1 MTWAHKRQLTIL
13 AILIACGLI
22 ILALIIVPKITK
34 PATCS
39 DGRQNGT
46 ESGIDC
52 GGICKLYCV
61 SDVQPLTIQ
70 WSRALPVTGSIY
82 NLVAY
87 IENPNRDA
95 GIRSIN
101 YEFRIYDADN
111 IFIAKRE
118 GVTYVNPNGAFV
130 VFEGGVDVG
139 NRPPKYTIFEFK
151 GTPRFERVDPRALDV
166 FLSSQDIQIE
176 NLGTRPRLIADIENS
191 SIYEISN
198 ITAVA
203 LLFDENENV
212 VGASS
217 TVIESILPGSR
228 DQVFFTWPVP
238 FMENIVN
245 KKIYPRTSVFEIP
258 LR

>member
-22 ILALIIVPKITK
+22 VLSLILIPKLTK

-39 DGRQNGT
+39 DGKQNGN

-52 GGICKLYCV
+52 GGECV
-61 SDVQPLTIQ
+61 LFCSVDVQPLSISWARSLQ
-70 WSRALPVTGSIY
+70 VTGSIY

-87 IENPNRDA
+87 IENPNRNA
-95 GIRSIN
+95 GVRSIN

-118 GVTYVNPNGAFV
+118 GTTYVNPNGAFV

-151 GTPRFERVDPRALDV
+151 GNPRFERVDPRALDV
-166 FLSSQDIQIE
+166 FLSSQDIQLE
-176 NLGTRPRLIADIENS
+176 NLSTRPRLIANIENS
-191 SIYEISN
+191 SLYELSDV
-198 ITAVA
+198 TAVA
-203 LLFDENENV
+203 LLFDEDENV
-212 VGASS
+212 IGASS
-217 TVIESILPGSR
+217 TVVESILPGSK

-238 FMENIVN
+238 FTENIVN
-245 KKIYPRTSVFEIP
+245 KKIYPRTSVFGIP
-258 LR
+258 IR